1 MSDIF
6 YSQVE
11 PQVADELQARAA
23 AGKNR
28 RNDKELQFILGKVAN
43 ISIEAYEQDFLLSS
57 NRSDQQPMENGV
69 IGGRTV
75 TNSSFL
81 PTGPNGYLNNVS
93 RRIPPVITAGSISI
107 SDASLG
113 ALNEATVNIL
123 VSDING
129 FEDFERVFL
138 RPGRNVIM
146 RLEHPE
152 SALLTENA
160 VIQVKSPKRQPDT
173 EASSTALLYDTEPQ
187 KLNQVKFEGLITT
200 FNTTWNAD
208 ATITVTLNIRGRTS
222 TFADIHISQFSN
234 AAENEQKQSTEFTT
248 SKFKLY
254 ESGTTT
260 DPHNRTI
267 ITTITQDFEEVRN
280 NSTNGNST
288 NGSYI
293 SGTTRYLWGE
303 LFPAEDNK
311 KSKKEN
317 SISKFISLSTIIQK
331 ILVIISSSALRG
343 NTAVDIGALQLYDQT
358 NGYEQLKSADPTRVL
373 LYQGTSQ
380 VQSSTYAGRTALPWV
395 TPVTDGFVRNDDG
408 SNSVG
413 YLENI
418 FISITELEQI
428 YKSLEKGKTI
438 TVKDFLYEISDIVNF
453 LTGGAINLK
462 LVPITIQGEQTELTE
477 ISFDILYFLDSNYE
491 GSPQLKSNPVVPT
504 KIPMFANN
512 ASGTAVRNFNI
523 KMQLPKSA
531 ASLAYVL
538 NSDPSE
544 ISEESVTPFVSYMY
558 ADDERKQQL
567 AERFKEL
574 NTVAV
579 EELANSEK
587 ELMQEITSDS
597 IRRMIKALKQYL
609 KFPTNDITTSNQL
622 GRPIFDIEAE
632 FEIDGLNGF
641 RFGDVLDFDG
651 IPSRYRDEAVF
662 IIYNVTHNVKSDG
675 EWTTTIRTR
684 LRTKIS

>member
-57 NRSDQQPMENGV
+57 NRSDQQPMANGV

-138 RPGRNVIM
+138 RPGRNIIM

-152 SALLTENA
+152 SAVLTENA
-160 VIQVKSPKRQPDT
+160 VIQVKRPKRQPDT
-173 EASSTALLYDTEPQ
+173 EASSSALSYDTEPQ

-222 TFADIHISQFSN
+222 TFADIHLSQFSN
-234 AAENEQKQSTEFTT
+234 ASENEQKESTTFST

-254 ESGTTT
+254 ESGSKTN
-260 DPHNRTI
+260 PNNRTI

-280 NSTNGNST
+280 NSTNG
-288 NGSYI
+288 SYI

-303 LFPAEDNK
+303 LFPVEDND
-311 KSKKEN
+311 KSKKEDV
-317 SISKFISLSTIIQK
+317 ISKFISLSTIIQK
-331 ILVIISSSALRG
+331 ILVIIGSSGLSGKTALDVG
-343 NTAVDIGALQLYDQT
+343 TLQLFDQT

-395 TPVTDGFVRNDDG
+395 TPITDGFIRN
-408 SNSVG
+408 NIG

-462 LVPITIQGEQTELTE
+462 LVPITIQGEQTQLTE
-477 ISFDILYFLDSNYE
+477 INFDILYFLDSNYE
-491 GSPQLKSNPVVPT
+491 GSPTIKSGDVVTPT

-531 ASLAYVL
+531 AALAYVL

-558 ADDERKQQL
+558 ADEQRKQEL
-567 AERFKEL
+567 AKRFKEL

-609 KFPTNDITTSNQL
+609 KFPTNNITTSNQL

-651 IPSRYRDEAVF
+651 IPSRYRNEAVF
-662 IIYNVTHNVKSDG
+662 IIYNVTHNVKPDG

>member
-28 RNDKELQFILGKVAN
+28 RSDKELQFILGKVAN
-43 ISIEAYEQDFLLSS
+43 ISIEAYERDFLLSS
-57 NRSDQQPMENGV
+57 NRSDQQPMANGV

-129 FEDFERVFL
+129 FEDFEQVFL
-138 RPGRNVIM
+138 RPGRNIIM

-160 VIQVKSPKRQPDT
+160 VIQVKQPKRQPDT
-173 EASSTALLYDTEPQ
+173 EASSSALSYDTEPQ

-222 TFADIHISQFSN
+222 TFADIHLSQFSN
-234 AAENEQKQSTEFTT
+234 ASENEQKQTTEFTT

-254 ESGTTT
+254 ESGSTT
-260 DPHNRTI
+260 DPNNRTI

-280 NSTNGNST
+280 NST

-311 KSKKEN
+311 KSKKED

-343 NTAVDIGALQLYDQT
+343 NTAVDIGTLQLFDQT

-395 TPVTDGFVRNDDG
+395 TPITDGFIRN
-408 SNSVG
+408 NIG

-428 YKSLEKGKTI
+428 YKALEKSKTI
-438 TVKDFLYEISDIVNF
+438 TVKDFLNEISNTVNF

-462 LVPITIQGEQTELTE
+462 LVPITIQGKQTQLTE

-491 GSPQLKSNPVVPT
+491 GSPQIKSGDVVPT

-512 ASGTAVRNFNI
+512 VNGTAVRNFNI

-558 ADDERKQQL
+558 ADEQRKQEL
-567 AERFKEL
+567 AKRFEEL

-579 EELANSEK
+579 EELASSEK

-609 KFPTNDITTSNQL
+609 KFPTNNITTSNQL

-651 IPSRYRDEAVF
+651 IPSRYRNEAVF

-675 EWTTTIRTR
+675 EWITTIRTR

>member
-11 PQVADELQARAA
+11 PQVAAELQARAA

-28 RNDKELQFILGKVAN
+28 RSDKELQFILGKVAN

-57 NRSDQQPMENGV
+57 NRPDQQPMANGV

-123 VSDING
+123 VSDIDG
-129 FEDFERVFL
+129 FEDFEQVFL
-138 RPGRNVIM
+138 RPGRNIIM

-160 VIQVKSPKRQPDT
+160 VIQVKQPKRRPVT
-173 EASSTALLYDTEPQ
+173 EAADSAILYDTEPQ

-222 TFADIHISQFSN
+222 TFADIHLSQFSN
-234 AAENEQKQSTEFTT
+234 ASENEQKKESPTFST
-248 SKFKLY
+248 SKYKLY
-254 ESGTTT
+254 ESESKTN
-260 DPHNRTI
+260 PNNRTI

-280 NSTNGNST
+280 NSTNGSD
-288 NGSYI
+288 I

-303 LFPAEDNK
+303 LFPVEDND
-311 KSKKEN
+311 KSKKEDVT
-317 SISKFISLSTIIQK
+317 SKFISLSTIIQK
-331 ILVIISSSALRG
+331 ILVIIGSSGLSGKTPLDVG
-343 NTAVDIGALQLYDQT
+343 TLQLFDQT

-380 VQSSTYAGRTALPWV
+380 VQSSTYAGQKALPWV
-395 TPVTDGFVRNDDG
+395 TPVTDGFIRNEI
-408 SNSVG
+408 G

-428 YKSLEKGKTI
+428 YKALEKSKTI
-438 TVKDFLYEISDIVNF
+438 TVKDFLNEISDTVKF
-453 LTGGAINLK
+453 LTGDAINLK
-462 LVPITIQGEQTELTE
+462 LVPITIQGEQTESTQ

-491 GSPQLKSNPVVPT
+491 GNPNIKSDAVVPT

-512 ASGTAVRNFNI
+512 VNGTAVRNFNI

-538 NSDPSE
+538 NSDPAE

-558 ADDERKQQL
+558 ADEERKQQL
-567 AERFKEL
+567 EERFKEL
-574 NTVAV
+574 NKVATD
-579 EELANSEK
+579 ELANAEK
-587 ELMQEITSDS
+587 QLMQETTSDS
-597 IRRMIKALKQYL
+597 IRRMINALKQYL
-609 KFPTNDITTSNQL
+609 KFPTNDIKTSNQL

-651 IPSRYRDEAVF
+651 IPLRYREEAVF

>member
-28 RNDKELQFILGKVAN
+28 RSDKELQFILGKVAN

-57 NRSDQQPMENGV
+57 NRSDQQPMANGV

-129 FEDFERVFL
+129 FEDFEQVFL
-138 RPGRNVIM
+138 RPGRNIIM

-160 VIQVKSPKRQPDT
+160 VIQVKQPKRQLDT
-173 EASSTALLYDTEPQ
+173 EASSSALSYDTEPQ

-222 TFADIHISQFSN
+222 TFADIHLSQFSN
-234 AAENEQKQSTEFTT
+234 ASENEQKKESPTFST
-248 SKFKLY
+248 SKYKLY
-254 ESGTTT
+254 ESGSKTN
-260 DPHNRTI
+260 PNNRTI

-280 NSTNGNST
+280 NSTNGSD
-288 NGSYI
+288 I

-303 LFPAEDNK
+303 LFPVEDND
-311 KSKKEN
+311 KSKKEDV
-317 SISKFISLSTIIQK
+317 ISKFISLSTIIQK
-331 ILVIISSSALRG
+331 ILVIIGSSGLSGKTVLDVGTLR
-343 NTAVDIGALQLYDQT
+343 LFDQT

-380 VQSSTYAGRTALPWV
+380 VESSTYAGQKALPWV
-395 TPVTDGFVRNDDG
+395 KPVTDGFIRNKI
-408 SNSVG
+408 G

-428 YKSLEKGKTI
+428 YKALEKSKTI
-438 TVKDFLYEISDIVNF
+438 TVKDFLNEISDTVKF
-453 LTGGAINLK
+453 LTGDAINLK
-462 LVPITIQGEQTELTE
+462 LVPITIQGEQTESTQ

-491 GSPQLKSNPVVPT
+491 GSPQIKSDAVVPT

-512 ASGTAVRNFNI
+512 VNGTAVRNFNI

-538 NSDPSE
+538 NSDPAE
-544 ISEESVTPFVSYMY
+544 ISEESVAPFVSYMY
-558 ADDERKQQL
+558 ADEERKQQL
-567 AERFKEL
+567 EERFKEL
-574 NTVAV
+574 NKVATD
-579 EELANSEK
+579 ELANAEK
-587 ELMQEITSDS
+587 QLMQETTSDS
-597 IRRMIKALKQYL
+597 IRRMINALKQYL
-609 KFPTNDITTSNQL
+609 KFPTNDIKTSNQL

-651 IPSRYRDEAVF
+651 IPPRYREEAVF

-675 EWTTTIRTR
+675 EWITTIRTR

>member
-28 RNDKELQFILGKVAN
+28 RSDKELQFILGKVAN

-57 NRSDQQPMENGV
+57 NRSDQQPMANGV

-129 FEDFERVFL
+129 FEDFEQVFL
-138 RPGRNVIM
+138 RPGRNIIM

-160 VIQVKSPKRQPDT
+160 VIQVKQPKRQPDT
-173 EASSTALLYDTEPQ
+173 EASSSALSYDTEPQ

-222 TFADIHISQFSN
+222 TFADIHLSQFSN
-234 AAENEQKQSTEFTT
+234 ASENEQKQTTEFTT

-254 ESGTTT
+254 ESGSTT
-260 DPHNRTI
+260 DPNNRTI

-280 NSTNGNST
+280 NST

-311 KSKKEN
+311 KSKKED

-343 NTAVDIGALQLYDQT
+343 NTAVDIGTLQLFDQT

-395 TPVTDGFVRNDDG
+395 TPITDGFIRN
-408 SNSVG
+408 NIG

-428 YKSLEKGKTI
+428 YKALEKSKTI
-438 TVKDFLYEISDIVNF
+438 TVKDFLNEISNTVNF

-462 LVPITIQGEQTELTE
+462 LVPITIQGKQTQLTE

-491 GSPQLKSNPVVPT
+491 GSPQIKSGDVVPT

-512 ASGTAVRNFNI
+512 VNGTAVRNFNI

-558 ADDERKQQL
+558 ADEQRKQEL
-567 AERFKEL
+567 AKRFEEL

-579 EELANSEK
+579 EELASSEK

-609 KFPTNDITTSNQL
+609 KFPTNNITTSNQL

-651 IPSRYRDEAVF
+651 IPSRYRNEAVF

-675 EWTTTIRTR
+675 EWITTIRTR

>member
-11 PQVADELQARAA
+11 PQVANELRARAA

-28 RNDKELQFILGKVAN
+28 RSDKELQFILGKVAN

-57 NRSDQQPMENGV
+57 NRSDQQPMANGV

-81 PTGPNGYLNNVS
+81 PTGPAGYLNNVS

-152 SALLTENA
+152 SAVLTENA
-160 VIQVKSPKRQPDT
+160 VIQVKRPKRQPDT
-173 EASSTALLYDTEPQ
+173 EASSSALSYDTEPQ

-234 AAENEQKQSTEFTT
+234 AAENEQNESAEITTT
-248 SKFKLY
+248 SQNFKLY
-254 ESGTTT
+254 ESGSKTN
-260 DPHNRTI
+260 PNNRTI
-267 ITTITQDFEEVRN
+267 ITTITENFERVRKN
-280 NSTNGNST
+280 PTNGNST

-293 SGTTRYLWGE
+293 SKTTKCLWGE
-303 LFPAEDNK
+303 LFSSEDNIK
-311 KSKKEN
+311 TKKEN
-317 SISKFISLSTIIQK
+317 AISKFISLSTIIDR
-331 ILVIISSSALRG
+331 LVRIIGSSGLSNIISIDVFALR
-343 NTAVDIGALQLYDQT
+343 LYDQT

-380 VQSSTYAGRTALPWV
+380 VQSSTYAGRVALPWV
-395 TPVTDGFVRNDDG
+395 TPVTDGFIRNG
-408 SNSVG
+408 VG

-438 TVKDFLYEISDIVNF
+438 TVKDFLYEISDTVNF

-462 LVPITIQGEQTELTE
+462 LVPISRKIEILTGG
-477 ISFDILYFLDSNYE
+477 FAVYDILYFLDSNYE
-491 GSPQLKSNPVVPT
+491 GSPTIKSGNVVPT

-512 ASGTAVRNFNI
+512 ADGTAVRNFNI

-544 ISEESVTPFVSYMY
+544 ISEESITPFVSYMY
-558 ADDERKQQL
+558 ADEERKQQL
-567 AERFKEL
+567 SERFKEL

-579 EELANSEK
+579 EELANAEK
-587 ELMQEITSDS
+587 QLMQEITSDS
-597 IRRMIKALKQYL
+597 IGRMIKALKQYL
-609 KFPTNDITTSNQL
+609 KFPTNNIKSSNQL

-651 IPSRYRDEAVF
+651 IPSRYRNEAVF
-662 IIYNVTHNVKSDG
+662 IIYNVTHNVKPDG

>member
-11 PQVADELQARAA
+11 QQVADELQARAA

-28 RNDKELQFILGKVAN
+28 RSDKELQFILGKVAN

-57 NRSDQQPMENGV
+57 NRSDQQPMANGV

-138 RPGRNVIM
+138 RPGRNIIM

-152 SALLTENA
+152 SAVLTENA
-160 VIQVKSPKRQPDT
+160 VIQVKRPKRQPDT
-173 EASSTALLYDTEPQ
+173 AASPSALSYDTEPQ

-222 TFADIHISQFSN
+222 TFADIHLSQFSN
-234 AAENEQKQSTEFTT
+234 ASENEQKNESTTFST

-254 ESGTTT
+254 ESESKTN
-260 DPHNRTI
+260 PNNRTI
-267 ITTITQDFEEVRN
+267 ITTITQDFEEIRN
-280 NSTNGNST
+280 NST

-293 SGTTRYLWGE
+293 RGTTRYLWGE
-303 LFPAEDNK
+303 LFPVEDND
-311 KSKKEN
+311 KSKKEDV
-317 SISKFISLSTIIQK
+317 ISKFISLSTIIQK
-331 ILVIISSSALRG
+331 ILGIIGSSGLSGKTALDVG
-343 NTAVDIGALQLYDQT
+343 TLQLFDQT

-373 LYQGTSQ
+373 LYQGTSR
-380 VQSSTYAGRTALPWV
+380 VQSSTYAGRKALPLV
-395 TPVTDGFVRNDDG
+395 KPVTDGFIRNDI
-408 SNSVG
+408 G

-428 YKSLEKGKTI
+428 YKALEKSKTI
-438 TVKDFLYEISDIVNF
+438 TVKDFLNEISDTVKF
-453 LTGGAINLK
+453 LTGDAINLK
-462 LVPITIQGEQTELTE
+462 LVPITIQGEQTQSTA

-491 GSPQLKSNPVVPT
+491 GNPQNKSNSVDPT
-504 KIPMFANN
+504 IIPMFANN

-558 ADDERKQQL
+558 ADEQRKQEL
-567 AERFKEL
+567 AKRFEEL

-579 EELANSEK
+579 LELANAEK

-609 KFPTNDITTSNQL
+609 KFPTNNIETSNQL

-641 RFGDVLDFDG
+641 RFGDVLDFEG

-675 EWTTTIRTR
+675 EWITTIRTR

>member
-11 PQVADELQARAA
+11 PQVAAELQARAA

-28 RNDKELQFILGKVAN
+28 RSDKELQFILGKVAN
-43 ISIEAYEQDFLLSS
+43 ISIEAYERDFLLSS
-57 NRSDQQPMENGV
+57 NRPDQQPMANGV

-129 FEDFERVFL
+129 FEDFEQVFL
-138 RPGRNVIM
+138 RPGRNIIM

-160 VIQVKSPKRQPDT
+160 VIQVKQPKRRPVT
-173 EASSTALLYDTEPQ
+173 EAADSAILYDTEPQ

-222 TFADIHISQFSN
+222 TFADIHLSQFSN
-234 AAENEQKQSTEFTT
+234 ASENEQKKESPTFST
-248 SKFKLY
+248 SKYKLY
-254 ESGTTT
+254 ESESKTN
-260 DPHNRTI
+260 PNNRTI

-280 NSTNGNST
+280 NSTNGSD
-288 NGSYI
+288 I

-303 LFPAEDNK
+303 LFPVEDND
-311 KSKKEN
+311 KSKKEDV
-317 SISKFISLSTIIQK
+317 ISKFISLSTIIQK
-331 ILVIISSSALRG
+331 ILVIIGSSGLSGKTPLDVG
-343 NTAVDIGALQLYDQT
+343 TLQLFDQT

-380 VQSSTYAGRTALPWV
+380 VQSSTYAGQKALPWV
-395 TPVTDGFVRNDDG
+395 TPVTDGFIRNEI
-408 SNSVG
+408 G

-428 YKSLEKGKTI
+428 YKALEKSKTI
-438 TVKDFLYEISDIVNF
+438 TVKDFLNEISDTVKF
-453 LTGGAINLK
+453 LTGNAINLK
-462 LVPITIQGEQTELTE
+462 LVPITIQGEQTESTQ

-491 GSPQLKSNPVVPT
+491 GSTQNKSDPVDAT

-512 ASGTAVRNFNI
+512 VNGTAVRNFNI

-538 NSDPSE
+538 NSDPAE

-558 ADDERKQQL
+558 ADEERKQQL
-567 AERFKEL
+567 EERFKEL
-574 NTVAV
+574 NKVATD
-579 EELANSEK
+579 ELANAEK

-609 KFPTNDITTSNQL
+609 KFPTNDIKTSNQL

-641 RFGDVLDFDG
+641 RFGDVLNFEG
-651 IPSRYRDEAVF
+651 IPNRYRKQAVF